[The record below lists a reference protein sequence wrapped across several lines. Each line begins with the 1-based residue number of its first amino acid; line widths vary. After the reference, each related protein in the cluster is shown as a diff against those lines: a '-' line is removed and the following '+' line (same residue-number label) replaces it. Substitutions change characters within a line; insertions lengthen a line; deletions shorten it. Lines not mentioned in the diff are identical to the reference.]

1 MINKIYI
8 FQFVNTYISNFVY
21 IFFFQDFK
29 HLQINL
35 IIIMF
40 FKQFIVVLVE
50 YLRLKCKIGRGIN
63 KIEKI
68 FKDRRDKLDLSEF
81 SQKEDRVLFEDL
93 NMHEQI
99 EK

>member
-1 MINKIYI
+1 MINKVYL

-40 FKQFIVVLVE
+40 FKQFAKVLFE
-50 YLRLKCKIGRGIN
+50 YLYLKCKIGRGIK
-63 KIEKI
+63 KIEKT
-68 FKDRRDKLDLSEF
+68 FKDRKD
-81 SQKEDRVLFEDL
+81 
-93 NMHEQI
+93 
-99 EK
+99 